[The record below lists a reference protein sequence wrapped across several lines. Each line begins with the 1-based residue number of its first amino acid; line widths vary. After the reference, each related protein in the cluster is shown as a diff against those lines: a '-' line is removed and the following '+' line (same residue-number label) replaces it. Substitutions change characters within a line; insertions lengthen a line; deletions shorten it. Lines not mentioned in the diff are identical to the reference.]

1 MATLVIDEKSTGA
14 KKMLEFLKTQ
24 PYIKIIEDRTPSPG
38 LAKSIREAKT
48 GKVKTAKS
56 GKELLEMLKK

>member
-24 PYIKIIEDRTPSPG
+24 PYVKIIEERTPSAG
-38 LAKSIREAKT
+38 LVKSINEAKT

-56 GKELLEMLKK
+56 GSELLEMLKK